1 LSLKNV
7 LAANNLAENI
17 FVKYDGKKDLSART
31 VTIWNIGKGETDNI
45 NASIVD
51 TGFLLQ
57 QELSFKIRAYR
68 CNCGFGL
75 CGK

>member
-17 FVKYDGKKDLSART
+17 FVKYDGKKDLSARI

-51 TGFLLQ
+51 TGFL
-57 QELSFKIRAYR
+57 
-68 CNCGFGL
+68 
-75 CGK
+75 